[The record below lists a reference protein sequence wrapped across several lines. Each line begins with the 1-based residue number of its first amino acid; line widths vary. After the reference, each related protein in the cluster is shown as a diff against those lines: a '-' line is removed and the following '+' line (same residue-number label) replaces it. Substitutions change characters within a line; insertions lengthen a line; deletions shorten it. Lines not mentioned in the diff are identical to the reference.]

1 MNDVLTDLSTPALVH
16 AIKDN
21 LLEFFRYLKYAPQT
35 DFYADGKLA
44 RWHTRVPHPWFNGVS
59 VAQPASPGDERIIQE
74 TIAYF
79 RSRGVSAFTWWV
91 EPSLSVRTW
100 ENPLKPIGFHYDNDT
115 PGMAVDLHALR
126 EDLSSPSTLK
136 ILPVEDLDSLKLW
149 THVFIAGYGL
159 PAAWE
164 KDFLDLMAGLGIDL
178 PMRNYLGYLDGE
190 PVATSNLFLGAGVAG
205 IQCVATLPQ
214 ARGRGIGAALT
225 LAPLR
230 EAREMNYRI
239 GILQSSDLGF
249 KVYQRL
255 GFQKLCDMEHFYWT
269 DEDSSA

>member
-1 MNDVLTDLSTPALVH
+1 MNDVLTDLSTPALVR
-16 AIKDN
+16 AIKGN
-21 LLEFFRYLKYAPQT
+21 LLEFFRHLKHAAQT

-44 RWHTRVPHPWFNGVS
+44 RWHTRVPHPWFNGV
-59 VAQPASPGDERIIQE
+59 VASQPASEEDVPSIKEV
-74 TIAYF
+74 TAYF
-79 RSRGVSAFTWWV
+79 SSRDVSAFTWWV
-91 EPSLSVRTW
+91 QPSLSVSTW
-100 ENPLKPIGFHYDNDT
+100 ENYLKPLGFHYDNNT

-126 EDLSSPSTLK
+126 EDVSTPSTFK

-149 THVFIAGYGL
+149 THIFVVGYEL
-159 PAAWE
+159 PATWE
-164 KDFLDLMAGLGIDL
+164 KDFLDLMAGVGIDL

-205 IQCVATLPQ
+205 VQCVATLPQ

-230 EAREMNYRI
+230 EAREMNYRV
-239 GILQSSDLGF
+239 GVLQSSDLGF

-269 DEDSSA
+269 DEGSSA